1 MGEFGVRI
9 IFRTRFSYGIAAE
22 MKMVMIPTILMVA
35 YLATNILS
43 KTYLVETVSKD
54 HGYGVLRQHSG
65 SDYGN
70 DYADC
75 RQRCE
80 QISWTQWTSWSF
92 DKTCG
97 DSKKYRKRECLDRNG
112 KRVGITKVGG
122 ESIGGCM
129 TRAGIPKE
137 SDIQVIHFPG
147 NKGCEFYHRH

>member
-1 MGEFGVRI
+1 MGSEPEFGVRI

-70 DYADC
+70 DYNWKPTGPHWWSTDC
-75 RQRCE
+75 PVYINEAGGRQQCE
-80 QISWTQWTSWSF
+80 QIRYGLWMDVYKPVDCDTCPQWPNTTTPVDETNSVLQ
-92 DKTCG
+92 
-97 DSKKYRKRECLDRNG
+97 REA
-112 KRVGITKVGG
+112 K
-122 ESIGGCM
+122 
-129 TRAGIPKE
+129 
-137 SDIQVIHFPG
+137 
-147 NKGCEFYHRH
+147 

>member
-1 MGEFGVRI
+1 
-9 IFRTRFSYGIAAE
+9 
-22 MKMVMIPTILMVA
+22 MKMVMIPTVLMVA

-70 DYADC
+70 DYEAGG

-80 QISWTQWTSWSF
+80 QIRDQLAQCTAAASTQTSPSWTQWTSWSF

-112 KRVGITKVGG
+112 KPVGITKVGG

-137 SDIQVIHFPG
+137 SDMQVINFIG
-147 NKGCEFYHRH
+147 AKECEFYHRH

>member
-1 MGEFGVRI
+1 VRI

-22 MKMVMIPTILMVA
+22 MKMVMIPTVLMVA
-35 YLATNILS
+35 HLATNILS
-43 KTYLVETVSKD
+43 KTFLVETVSKD
-54 HGYGVLRQHSG
+54 QGYGVLRQHSG

-70 DYADC
+70 DYAD
-75 RQRCE
+75 
-80 QISWTQWTSWSF
+80 WTQWTSWSF

-112 KRVGITKVGG
+112 KPVGITKVGG

-137 SDIQVIHFPG
+137 SDIQVIHFTG
-147 NKGCEFYHRH
+147 DQGCEFYHRH